1 MRHLTAHASRKFT
14 NSPIPQVRDELGWAV
29 RFDLSASV
37 FCMLACG
44 APHGVAVLSPWSAA
58 PSTCQRN
65 ARDFSMPLGY
75 YVVMRGWRIPSIV
88 DGVLAKGWT
97 ELQASQTKHSVGR
110 GRGCRGRHSRYV
122 QGGRGC
128 CIAAMGLIR
137 SRSLCAG
144 GGGERRHRAHHR
156 PHR

>member
-1 MRHLTAHASRKFT
+1 MAQSLPVDKVRARCGPEWVTDPRGGEHSEYYVYTSKRRACVPSAT
-14 NSPIPQVRDELGWAV
+14 QVRDELGWAV

-37 FCMLACG
+37 FCLLACG

-58 PSTCQRN
+58 PSTCQRH

-97 ELQASQTKHSVGR
+97 ELQA
-110 GRGCRGRHSRYV
+110 
-122 QGGRGC
+122 
-128 CIAAMGLIR
+128 
-137 SRSLCAG
+137 
-144 GGGERRHRAHHR
+144 R
-156 PHR
+156 PHTLCTW